1 MKLDVPVLLML
12 SLVAATVQTSVP
24 LSGWMVIKPPLL
36 TAVAAYYATSRTLP
50 LALTAALWT
59 GALTDACSGLAFP
72 VTPVLF
78 MVLCGVLRYLR
89 RYMNATVLWRG
100 AIVVAAAAPIQ
111 AAWYCVVVGKS
122 GLAWDDF
129 LRGLMAAVGV
139 GAIVGLVVF
148 QMCGWFDRLAG
159 NVKGAVSG
167 DGIPWHNA
175 DI

>member
-1 MKLDVPVLLML
+1 MKLDVPVLLTL
-12 SLVAATVQTSVP
+12 SLVAATIQTTVP

-59 GALTDACSGLAFP
+59 GALTDVCSGLPFP
-72 VTPVLF
+72 LTTGLF
-78 MVLCGVLRYLR
+78 LVLCWILRYLR
-89 RYMNATVLWRG
+89 RYLDDTVFWLG
-100 AIVVAAAAPIQ
+100 ALVVAAAAPVQ
-111 AAWYCVVVGKS
+111 AVWYGVVVGGS
-122 GLAWDDF
+122 GVALGGF
-129 LRGLMAAVGV
+129 LRGLVAAVGF

-148 QMCGWFDRLAG
+148 QVCGWFDRLAG

-167 DGIPWHNA
+167 NGIPWHNA